1 MARTS
6 HRVVSR
12 RSVRPDGRVL
22 LLAVAALGCNHREKA
37 VSDTATSGS
46 RAPSPYVSEIPAWP
60 ADTSDFATDRTGRF
74 PAALRA
80 KVPFCGGATPVVAR
94 DSIGLL
100 YPGQPLPIVL
110 GVCRNALRF
119 WHWDDGSYLPAV
131 AVRLGDALVVAD
143 MAGMTSDDVVSRVIA
158 IEGARTAEGIGPGSS
173 LAELQRA
180 YGAPTWRRNQCTV
193 DAAFDSHPGLV
204 ARITVA
210 SMDRGVAV
218 TCGDIRRYGDG
229 NDFSRFPR
237 GSRVE
242 WIAAELG
249 AAG

>member
-1 MARTS
+1 MSR
-6 HRVVSR
+6 R
-12 RSVRPDGRVL
+12 RSVRPDGLAL
-22 LLAVAALGCNHREKA
+22 LLALAAIACGHREKA
-37 VSDTATSGS
+37 VSDTATAGS

-80 KVPFCGGATPVVAR
+80 KVPSCGAATPVVAR
-94 DSIGLL
+94 DSIGPL

-110 GVCRNALRF
+110 GVCRNALRL
-119 WHWDDGSYLPAV
+119 WHWDDGSYLPAI
-131 AVRLGDALVVAD
+131 AVKLGDALVVAD
-143 MAGMTSDDVVSRVIA
+143 MAGMTADDVVSRVIA

-193 DAAFDSHPGLV
+193 DAAFESRPGLV
-204 ARITVA
+204 ARIAVA
-210 SMDRGVAV
+210 PSTGAASCADV
-218 TCGDIRRYGDG
+218 RRYGDG
-229 NDFSRFPR
+229 NDFSRFPP